1 MFKYSIN
8 LMWSEEDDCYVAT
21 VSEFPGLSAFGESPE
36 EAIKEAKIA
45 VDGFLKVFKE
55 DGCLIPKPNTL
66 KPFSG
71 QTRLRLPKSLHA
83 TLNQEAQKDGVSLN
97 TYIIS
102 LLSERHVAKQ
112 LEKELTEI
120 KNLVLLSVPPKGEHG
135 IQTKPERHTFKFNVD
150 MKWPEAA
157 FNSKILGSS

>member
-8 LMWSEEDDCYVAT
+8 LLWSEEDDCYVAT

-45 VDGFLKVFKE
+45 VNGFLKVFRE

-83 TLNQEAQKDGVSLN
+83 TLNQEAQKDGISLN

-102 LLSERHVAKQ
+102 LLSERHLVKQ
-112 LEKELTEI
+112 LEKELTEL
-120 KNLVLLSVPPKGEHG
+120 KNLVLISMLTTGEQG
-135 IQTKPERHTFKFNVD
+135 IQAKTNGHTYRLNED

-157 FNSKILGSS
+157 VNPKISGSS